1 MPVTVFLSST
11 LRQYVPGY
19 DPSEGVLFL
28 VDRKTTI
35 SELCRSMR
43 IPEEKIK
50 IIMVNGTDA
59 PVDYEL
65 NGDERVGLFPPI
77 GGG

>member
-19 DPSEGVLFL
+19 DPSEGALFL

-35 SELCRSMR
+35 SELCRLIG

-50 IIMVNGTDA
+50 VIMVNGKDA
-59 PVDYEL
+59 TVDHEL

>member
-19 DPSEGVLFL
+19 NPSEGALVL

-35 SELCRSMR
+35 SELCRLMQ
-43 IPEEKIK
+43 IPEDKIK
-50 IIMVNGTDA
+50 VIMVNGKDA
-59 PVDYEL
+59 SVDYEL